1 MRVNFRTILII
12 FLVALL
18 GGAVGTY
25 GVLEINKYQS
35 KANEVETTDK
45 EVIQEV
51 SYVKENEGAYVQAIK
66 NSIDTVVE
74 ITTKAEVTSYNFFYG
89 QTTSNVTYLGSGV
102 LISDNGYIVT
112 NEHVVSGATE
122 VSIKLQ
128 NGDSY
133 DATVIGTD
141 VKTDLALLK
150 IDAANLPYAKLVDSD
165 GLELG
170 EEVIAIGNG
179 LGKGTTTSNGI
190 ISALNR
196 EVKIDKYQMTLILTN
211 ADINQGNSGGGL
223 FDLNGNL
230 VGIVNAKTS
239 SSAYSTTT
247 VEGIGYAIPANTVK
261 TVVKEIMENGFV
273 KDRPTIGVSIYS
285 SDYSNYYNID
295 GLVVSAIT
303 EGGAAEKAGMQVGDI
318 IKAIDGKELND
329 FSDLSKALDSYKVGD
344 KVTLDV
350 ERKGESIKVNI
361 TLQEASN

>member
-1 MRVNFRTILII
+1 MRINFKTILII

-18 GGAVGTY
+18 GGALGTY
-25 GVLEINKYQS
+25 GALEIS
-35 KANEVETTDK
+35 KTQNQAVETEATNNEV
-45 EVIQEV
+45 VQQV
-51 SYVKENEGAYVQAIK
+51 SYVKENEGAYVTAIEK
-66 NSIDTVVE
+66 AIDTVVE

-89 QTTSNVTYLGSGV
+89 QTTSSATYLGSGV
-102 LISDNGYIVT
+102 LISNDGYIVT

-133 DATVIGTD
+133 DASVIGTD

-150 IDAANLPYAKLVDSD
+150 IDATDLPYAKLVDSD
-165 GLELG
+165 ELKLG

-179 LGKGTTTSNGI
+179 LGKGTTSSNGI

-196 EVKIDKYQMTLILTN
+196 EVKIDKYSMTLILTN
-211 ADINQGNSGGGL
+211 AEINSGNSGGGL

-261 TVVKEIMENGFV
+261 MVATEILENGYV
-273 KDRPTIGVSIYS
+273 KDRPTIGVSIYTS
-285 SDYSNYYNID
+285 TYNEYYNVD
-295 GLVVSAIT
+295 GLVVSAIV

-318 IKAIDGKELND
+318 IKAIDGLELNE

-350 ERKGESIKVNI
+350 ERKGENIKVEI
-361 TLQEASN
+361 ILQDASN

>member
-1 MRVNFRTILII
+1 MRINFKTILII

-18 GGAVGTY
+18 GGALGTY
-25 GVLEINKYQS
+25 GVLEINKYQN
-35 KANEVETTDK
+35 KEVEVKTTDN

-51 SYVKENEGAYVQAIK
+51 SYVKENEGAYVTAIEK
-66 NSIDTVVE
+66 AIDTVVE

-89 QTTSNVTYLGSGV
+89 QTTSSATYLGSGV
-102 LISDNGYIVT
+102 LISSDGYIVT
-112 NEHVVSGATE
+112 NEHVVSGANE

-128 NGDSY
+128 SGDTY

-150 IDAANLPYAKLVDSD
+150 IDATDLPFAKLVDSD
-165 GLELG
+165 ELKLG

-179 LGKGTTTSNGI
+179 LGKGTTSSNGI

-211 ADINQGNSGGGL
+211 AEINSGNSGGGL

-230 VGIVNAKTS
+230 VGIVNAKSS
-239 SSAYSTTT
+239 SSAYSTTSI
-247 VEGIGYAIPANTVK
+247 EGIGYAIPANTVK
-261 TVVKEIMENGFV
+261 TVAQEILENGYV

-285 SDYSNYYNID
+285 SDYNDYYNID

-344 KVTLDV
+344 TVTLDV
-350 ERKGESIKVNI
+350 QRKGEDIKVQI